1 MKTWIAVAL
10 LGVFGSACAGWQIK
24 HPPEDGDENEVAAAD
39 VPGAPSPRGK
49 MICEEE
55 MATGSHFPE
64 KRCRYQDD
72 ADQDA
77 MMTQNNL
84 LTRPPSGMTSPSMG
98 GGH

>member
-1 MKTWIAVAL
+1 MKTLIAAAV
-10 LGVFGSACAGWQIK
+10 LGVFGIACGHIRPA
-24 HPPEDGDENEVAAAD
+24 PEDEEETELAKAD

-55 MATGSHFPE
+55 FPTGSHFPE

-84 LTRPPSGMTSPSMG
+84 LTHPPSGMTSAG